1 MPLDVATVAP
11 DVEVLPTVISP
22 NRDMGLAPPIE
33 LPPIQLQPD
42 PPRPAEW
49 VPTAIP
55 MTIDDRLT
63 EQIAVAVPMGTAT
76 VELTAEPVSPR
87 ARSTRVA
94 TGGRRPRPRVR
105 RVTRVIRHVDP
116 WSVFKVA
123 LCFSFVLY
131 GICLTAAV
139 LLWNVAYTTGTIDNL
154 EKFFEAFGWS
164 SFQFK
169 GGELFHNLW
178 IAGLFGAL
186 GLTGL
191 ALLTATL
198 FNLIADLVGGVRV
211 TVLEEEV
218 VERTPQAAR
227 PLLRGRFSRPPKP
240 PVAVNGVAGSEPG

>member
-1 MPLDVATVAP
+1 
-11 DVEVLPTVISP
+11 
-22 NRDMGLAPPIE
+22 MGLAPPIE

-55 MTIDDRLT
+55 MTIDDRHT
-63 EQIAVAVPMGTAT
+63 EQVPVMVPMGTST
-76 VELTAEPVSPR
+76 VELTAEPASSR
-87 ARSTRVA
+87 ARSTKVA
-94 TGGRRPRPRVR
+94 AGGRRPRPRVR

-154 EKFFEAFGWS
+154 EKFFESFGWS

-169 GGELFHNLW
+169 GGELYHNFW

-218 VERTPQAAR
+218 VERTPQATR
-227 PLLRGRFSRPPKP
+227 PLLRGRFNRPTTP
-240 PVAVNGVAGSEPG
+240 AGAENGAAGSEPG

>member
-1 MPLDVATVAP
+1 
-11 DVEVLPTVISP
+11 
-22 NRDMGLAPPIE
+22 MGLAPPIE

-42 PPRPAEW
+42 PPQPAEW
-49 VPTAIP
+49 VPTAVP
-55 MTIDDRLT
+55 LTIDDRHT
-63 EQIAVAVPMGTAT
+63 QQIPVAVPMAPAEI
-76 VELTAEPVSPR
+76 ELVTEPSSSR
-87 ARSTRVA
+87 SRSTTLA
-94 TGGRRPRPRVR
+94 FGGRRPRRRVR

-154 EKFFEAFGWS
+154 EKFFESFGWS

-169 GGELFHNLW
+169 GGELFHNAW

-227 PLLRGRFSRPPKP
+227 PLLRGRFSQPANP
-240 PVAVNGVAGSEPG
+240 PVPEIGDTGPEPG